1 MPKESASGTLF
12 KSIQISTKA
21 ISFQV
26 KYERKEFTPQYF
38 KKQML
43 HAILSKSNAAY
54 RGKQNGLV

>member
-12 KSIQISTKA
+12 KSIQICTKA

-26 KYERKEFTPQYF
+26 KYERKEFTSQYL

-43 HAILSKSNAAY
+43 HEILSKSNAAY
-54 RGKQNGLV
+54 RGK